1 MCRFLLNIAKTWTDT
16 LLPPPLGIEK
26 TLEEYILQ
34 TKPVI
39 TCQYDFTTVKIIFFE
54 WFKIWEQKKNYE
66 EVKSKVICER
76 KNFAILE

>member
-1 MCRFLLNIAKTWTDT
+1 M
-16 LLPPPLGIEK
+16 
-26 TLEEYILQ
+26 EEYILQ